1 MPATAAGLKTM
12 VATDLSTID
21 RWNGQKLKKRGGY
34 KANSRRVAAEQGA
47 LEYLDSA
54 KERQN
59 NRGTKYCGGSSSELA
74 SIRYAEF
81 LELPASLLALPPTLL
96 SVVVRGCSLP
106 KFLSSAH
113 CSVGT

>member
-12 VATDLSTID
+12 VATGMSTID
-21 RWNGQKLKKRGGY
+21 RWNGQKLKKRGY
-34 KANSRRVAAEQGA
+34 KANCRQVAAEQGA

-59 NRGTKYCGGSSSELA
+59 NRGAKYCGGSSSELA

-81 LELPASLLALPPTLL
+81 LSCQLPSAVSCPRLFPSCP
-96 SVVVRGCSLP
+96 V
-106 KFLSSAH
+106 SSAH